1 MAKRK
6 KIAAYTNPLKK
17 QFTVD
22 QDKGINACL
31 DQMKKEGYTPVRR
44 MEQPIFKEGDN
55 GPEVIGQMITFEGRL
70 IQKDEQ

>member
-6 KIAAYTNPLKK
+6 KTLPQKNPLKK

-22 QDKGINACL
+22 QDKGIDACL
-31 DQMKKEGYTPVRR
+31 DQMKKEGYAPVRR
-44 MEQPIFKEGDN
+44 MEQPVFKEGED